1 MPSSCIKQIRS
12 GSFLL
17 CPYYHFNKRYNYSI
31 KMYIISFIEVL
42 RTCHI
47 LWPSIISSL
56 AVNLWGVQVTF
67 LPGVESLDEIAE
79 VLLAG
84 DHIALKDLVQGD
96 ALEAQANDL
105 ITHLQ
110 HSRKQ
115 TLSHTLV
122 TNNELRGTKLQTLRF
137 TFITRSSAEL

>member
-1 MPSSCIKQIRS
+1 MR
-12 GSFLL
+12 
-17 CPYYHFNKRYNYSI
+17 
-31 KMYIISFIEVL
+31 V
-42 RTCHI
+42 
-47 LWPSIISSL
+47 
-56 AVNLWGVQVTF
+56 AF
-67 LPGVESLDEIAE
+67 LPAVESLDEIAE

>member
-1 MPSSCIKQIRS
+1 M
-12 GSFLL
+12 
-17 CPYYHFNKRYNYSI
+17 
-31 KMYIISFIEVL
+31 
-42 RTCHI
+42 
-47 LWPSIISSL
+47 
-56 AVNLWGVQVTF
+56 QVTF
-67 LPGVESLDEIAE
+67 LPEVESLDEIAE

>member
-1 MPSSCIKQIRS
+1 MFLHICNALQMLKVFQAGSSEWRLPEI
-12 GSFLL
+12 
-17 CPYYHFNKRYNYSI
+17 
-31 KMYIISFIEVL
+31 
-42 RTCHI
+42 T
-47 LWPSIISSL
+47 SSL
-56 AVNLWGVQVTF
+56 QILSRERLWR
-67 LPGVESLDEIAE
+67 
-79 VLLAG
+79 
-84 DHIALKDLVQGD
+84 
-96 ALEAQANDL
+96 AQANDL

>member
-1 MPSSCIKQIRS
+1 M
-12 GSFLL
+12 
-17 CPYYHFNKRYNYSI
+17 
-31 KMYIISFIEVL
+31 
-42 RTCHI
+42 
-47 LWPSIISSL
+47 
-56 AVNLWGVQVTF
+56 QVTF

>member
-1 MPSSCIKQIRS
+1 M
-12 GSFLL
+12 
-17 CPYYHFNKRYNYSI
+17 
-31 KMYIISFIEVL
+31 
-42 RTCHI
+42 
-47 LWPSIISSL
+47 
-56 AVNLWGVQVTF
+56 QVTF

-96 ALEAQANDL
+96 ALEAQTNDL

>member
-1 MPSSCIKQIRS
+1 M
-12 GSFLL
+12 
-17 CPYYHFNKRYNYSI
+17 
-31 KMYIISFIEVL
+31 
-42 RTCHI
+42 
-47 LWPSIISSL
+47 
-56 AVNLWGVQVTF
+56 QVTF

-122 TNNELRGTKLQTLRF
+122 TNNELQGTKLQTLRF

>member
-1 MPSSCIKQIRS
+1 MQ
-12 GSFLL
+12 
-17 CPYYHFNKRYNYSI
+17 
-31 KMYIISFIEVL
+31 
-42 RTCHI
+42 
-47 LWPSIISSL
+47 
-56 AVNLWGVQVTF
+56 VNF
-67 LPGVESLDEIAE
+67 LPGEAVAE
-79 VLLAG
+79 VLLTG
-84 DHIALKDLVQGD
+84 DHVALKDLVQRD

>member
-1 MPSSCIKQIRS
+1 MRRVPALAIF
-12 GSFLL
+12 FLL
-17 CPYYHFNKRYNYSI
+17 
-31 KMYIISFIEVL
+31 V
-42 RTCHI
+42 
-47 LWPSIISSL
+47 
-56 AVNLWGVQVTF
+56 VNQRFTLVNFSTGYRSCGYDRADFKDPVQR
-67 LPGVESLDEIAE
+67 
-79 VLLAG
+79 
-84 DHIALKDLVQGD
+84 D

-115 TLSHTLV
+115 TLPHTLV

>member
-1 MPSSCIKQIRS
+1 M
-12 GSFLL
+12 
-17 CPYYHFNKRYNYSI
+17 
-31 KMYIISFIEVL
+31 
-42 RTCHI
+42 
-47 LWPSIISSL
+47 
-56 AVNLWGVQVTF
+56 
-67 LPGVESLDEIAE
+67 ESLDKIAE

>member
-1 MPSSCIKQIRS
+1 MGDIVLTCGKSPSLQ
-12 GSFLL
+12 GYF
-17 CPYYHFNKRYNYSI
+17 F
-31 KMYIISFIEVL
+31 
-42 RTCHI
+42 
-47 LWPSIISSL
+47 
-56 AVNLWGVQVTF
+56 
-67 LPGVESLDEIAE
+67 PGQAALDTVAE
-79 VLLAG
+79 VVLAG
-84 DHIALKDLVQGD
+84 NHVALKDPVQRD
-96 ALEAQANDL
+96 ALEAQAEDL

>member
-1 MPSSCIKQIRS
+1 MVIF
-12 GSFLL
+12 FLL
-17 CPYYHFNKRYNYSI
+17 VNLRVRLHFWR
-31 KMYIISFIEVL
+31 
-42 RTCHI
+42 
-47 LWPSIISSL
+47 SL
-56 AVNLWGVQVTF
+56 AGALF
-67 LPGVESLDEIAE
+67 AK
-79 VLLAG
+79 
-84 DHIALKDLVQGD
+84 DHVALKDLVQRD
-96 ALEAQANDL
+96 ALGAVANDL

>member
-1 MPSSCIKQIRS
+1 M
-12 GSFLL
+12 
-17 CPYYHFNKRYNYSI
+17 
-31 KMYIISFIEVL
+31 
-42 RTCHI
+42 
-47 LWPSIISSL
+47 
-56 AVNLWGVQVTF
+56 
-67 LPGVESLDEIAE
+67 ESLDEIAE

>member
-1 MPSSCIKQIRS
+1 M
-12 GSFLL
+12 
-17 CPYYHFNKRYNYSI
+17 
-31 KMYIISFIEVL
+31 
-42 RTCHI
+42 
-47 LWPSIISSL
+47 
-56 AVNLWGVQVTF
+56 QVTF

-96 ALEAQANDL
+96 ALEAQADDL

>member
-1 MPSSCIKQIRS
+1 MR
-12 GSFLL
+12 
-17 CPYYHFNKRYNYSI
+17 
-31 KMYIISFIEVL
+31 
-42 RTCHI
+42 
-47 LWPSIISSL
+47 
-56 AVNLWGVQVTF
+56 VNF